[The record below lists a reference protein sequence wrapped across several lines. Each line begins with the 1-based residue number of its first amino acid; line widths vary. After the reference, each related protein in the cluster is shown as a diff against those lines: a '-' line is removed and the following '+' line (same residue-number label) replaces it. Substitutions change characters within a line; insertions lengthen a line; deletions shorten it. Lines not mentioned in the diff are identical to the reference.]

1 MKSQEGVTLPGR
13 EVVMILLRVRDFE
26 GDNDYILEQ
35 NSQNIEEILKA
46 EGVQEDY
53 SFLIVKIKE
62 GEYVEVWGGFGLPYL
77 NTAVFQVK

>member
-1 MKSQEGVTLPGR
+1 
-13 EVVMILLRVRDFE
+13 MIIPRVKDFQ
-26 GDNDYILEQ
+26 DDSYFLEKD
-35 NSQNIEEILKA
+35 SVNIQEILKA